1 MKKQITAA
9 LIAASMGMGAT
20 AFAQQQPG
28 QPGQPGGSSP
38 GQPSAPQAAP
48 AAPAADFRD
57 DDLEKFA
64 EVQKPLQEIRT
75 DYSERLQSTQ
85 QPEQAAKLQ
94 QEATDKMMEVIED
107 SGLEVATYNQIAV
120 ALQSNPEL
128 QAKVKSMMN

>member
-28 QPGQPGGSSP
+28 NTPGQPG
-38 GQPSAPQAAP
+38 SAPQAAP

-85 QPEQAAKLQ
+85 QPDQAAKLQ

>member
-9 LIAASMGMGAT
+9 LIAVSMGMGAT
-20 AFAQQQPG
+20 AFAQQPG
-28 QPGQPGGSSP
+28 NT
-38 GQPSAPQAAP
+38 PQAAP

-64 EVQKPLQEIRT
+64 ELQKPLQEIRT
-75 DYSERLQSTQ
+75 DYSKRLQSTQ
-85 QPEQAAKLQ
+85 QPDEAAKLQ

>member
-28 QPGQPGGSSP
+28 NTPGQPGSAP
-38 GQPSAPQAAP
+38 GQPSAPQTAP

-85 QPEQAAKLQ
+85 QPDEAAQLQ

>member
-28 QPGQPGGSSP
+28 NTPGQP

>member
-28 QPGQPGGSSP
+28 NTPGQPGQPP
-38 GQPSAPQAAP
+38 APQAAP

>member
-9 LIAASMGMGAT
+9 LIAASMAMSAT

-28 QPGQPGGSSP
+28 NTP

-48 AAPAADFRD
+48 AAPATDFRD

-75 DYSERLQSTQ
+75 DYSKRLQSTQ

>member
-28 QPGQPGGSSP
+28 NTPGQP

-128 QAKVKSMMN
+128 QSKVKSMMN

>member
-1 MKKQITAA
+1 M
-9 LIAASMGMGAT
+9 
-20 AFAQQQPG
+20 
-28 QPGQPGGSSP
+28 
-38 GQPSAPQAAP
+38 
-48 AAPAADFRD
+48 
-57 DDLEKFA
+57 
-64 EVQKPLQEIRT
+64 QKPLQEIRT

>member
-1 MKKQITAA
+1 MKKQITVA

-28 QPGQPGGSSP
+28 NTPGQPGQPGGT
-38 GQPSAPQAAP
+38 PQAAP

-94 QEATDKMMEVIED
+94 QEATGKMMEVIED

>member
-20 AFAQQQPG
+20 AFAQQPGNTPG
-28 QPGQPGGSSP
+28 QPG
-38 GQPSAPQAAP
+38 SAPQAAP
-48 AAPAADFRD
+48 TAPAADFRD

-85 QPEQAAKLQ
+85 QPDQAAKLQ